1 MCNYYIHVS
10 RLCAWVQADPTV
22 VHNPETF
29 VIVFFLNSKSQT
41 PTQDSLR
48 KCTCKGWLSQKAIQK
63 VTRSR
68 N

>member
-10 RLCAWVQADPTV
+10 QLCACVQADPTV
-22 VHNPETF
+22 AHNPETF
-29 VIVFFLNSKSQT
+29 VTVFSVNSMSQA

-48 KCTCKGWLSQKAIQK
+48 KCTCRGWVSQKAIQK